1 MNNVQIDK
9 TKLKNIIQYS
19 YRQFRKREREGISR
33 NQTID
38 EIVKM
43 IKKELKDNAD

>member
-1 MNNVQIDK
+1 MNNVQINRI
-9 TKLKNIIQYS
+9 KLKNIIQYS
-19 YRQFRKREREGISR
+19 YRQFRKKERENLTK